1 MSYTYACVLWPEI
14 VVHDGCGQKVWL
26 GVTRGVMVGAREVSW
41 WVWLKGSCSCI
52 DNVRA
57 YLLSEKM
64 KDMMLDEAS
73 VDKYACLQLNE

>member
-1 MSYTYACVLWPEI
+1 MWPEGL
-14 VVHDGCGQKVWL
+14 VGCDERGHGGYK
-26 GVTRGVMVGAREVSW
+26 RGVMVGAREVSW